1 LPEEPG
7 AKFTRYVR
15 KDGRI
20 TVPNEVMKAL
30 GLKEGDIVEFTVR
43 KIKHPIEED
52 PMKGRRRRD

>member
-1 LPEEPG
+1 MPEEPG

-20 TVPNEVMKAL
+20 TVPTEVMNAL

-43 KIKHPIEED
+43 KIKSPVNED
-52 PMKGRRRRD
+52 PMKGQKRRD